1 MTTASATPV
10 ADALDIDVKD
20 LDSHKRARPAVVH
33 FEENLDKLFDRK
45 RVEI

>member
-20 LDSHKRARPAVVH
+20 SHKQSRPAVVH